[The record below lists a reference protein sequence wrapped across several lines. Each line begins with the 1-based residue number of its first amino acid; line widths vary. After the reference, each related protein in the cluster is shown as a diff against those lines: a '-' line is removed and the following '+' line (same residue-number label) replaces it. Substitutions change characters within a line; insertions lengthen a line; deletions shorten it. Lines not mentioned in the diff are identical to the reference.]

1 MFLAIKVDAT
11 DEIGAG
17 HAMRC
22 ATLAQAWIEEGY
34 GEAVFCGDIEIPF
47 VRDRFLQIG
56 LQQVPAITGVRN
68 GVLVVDSYSPE
79 TRYETLRQRSA
90 KIAVIVDDVG
100 GPVEG
105 YDVVWNPNAYRADD
119 LYVGF
124 SGRLITQAVPVR
136 PGLPRWRPVSTSVGV
151 TLGATRPREEIVAA
165 IDKWASST
173 GRDVRASPAKWL
185 PKGWTTTA
193 SGPVWDE
200 LAGCSMLIGNA
211 GTTIW
216 EAAAIGIPTCVMVT
230 AENQLRTGQWAAA
243 HGGTVIDALK
253 ATESELICAL
263 ARSAAVPLP
272 SVENAAPRVCA
283 LLYECAR

>member
-1 MFLAIKVDAT
+1 MLLTIRADAT

-22 ATLAQAWIEEGY
+22 ATLSQAWIDGGY

-47 VRDRFLQIG
+47 VRDRFLEVG
-56 LQQVPAITGVRN
+56 VQQVPAIAAVSG
-68 GVLVVDSYSPE
+68 GILVVDSYSPE
-79 TRYETLRQRSA
+79 TRYETLRQQSA
-90 KIAVIVDDVG
+90 KITVVMDDVG

-124 SGRLITQAVPVR
+124 SGRLITEAVPVR
-136 PGLPRWRPVSTSVGV
+136 PGLPQWRPASASVGV
-151 TLGATRPREEIVAA
+151 TLGATRPRAEIVAA

-173 GRDVRASPAKWL
+173 GREVRASPAGWL
-185 PKGWTTTA
+185 PNGWMMTS
-193 SGPVWDE
+193 SGSVWDE
-200 LAGCSMLIGNA
+200 IVGCSMLIGSA
-211 GTTIW
+211 GTTLW
-216 EAAAIGIPTCVMVT
+216 EAAAIGIPTYVMVT

-263 ARSAAVPLP
+263 TLSAAVPLP
-272 SVENAAPRVCA
+272 AVENAAPRVSR
-283 LLYECAR
+283 LLHELAQ